1 MVEKAITMTTQ
12 RVTNNDLMEMTRRIA
27 AATHPIKIIL
37 FGSHARGAA
46 RPDSDVDLL
55 VIKAEP
61 VRQRHEAARLR
72 VLLRDFDVPIDIVVV
87 GQKFA
92 ERYGDI
98 PGSVVYPALRE
109 GRVLYG

>member
-1 MVEKAITMTTQ
+1 MHKRQITDA
-12 RVTNNDLMEMTRRIA
+12 DLAEMTRRIA
-27 AATHPIKIIL
+27 VAVQPIKIIL
-37 FGSHARGAA
+37 FGSRARGGA

-55 VIKAEP
+55 VIKPEP
-61 VRQRHEAARLR
+61 VRQRHDSARLR
-72 VLLRDFDVPIDIVVV
+72 VLLRDFSVPIDIVVV
-87 GQKFA
+87 GKDFV